1 MVGQAALDDRLT
13 AMGRSPFKQPV
24 QVEDLDAALLALR
37 ESGHRVTAARRLVLE
52 ALFAAEGPA
61 SADHL
66 AHAVGGSNTPLDS
79 ASVHRNLAQLEE
91 LGLVRHVHI
100 GHGPGLYAL
109 AGAAEREYI
118 ACERCGRVTSV
129 EPAKLDPVR
138 RTIRRKFGYEAR
150 FSHFPILGLCRSCAG
165 EARAGSRAKGA
176 EQMNHHEHEHAHEEA
191 HSHTHSHGDEE
202 HEHAHISHDHE
213 HTEHEHE
220 HSHGDYVHSHP
231 HVHEKGLEDDH
242 EHGHDNPD

>member
-1 MVGQAALDDRLT
+1 
-13 AMGRSPFKQPV
+13 MGRSPLNQPV
-24 QVEDLDAALLALR
+24 EVEDLDAALRALR
-37 ESGHRVTAARRLVLE
+37 ESGHRVTSARRLVLQ
-52 ALFAAEGPA
+52 ALFEAQGPA

-66 AHAVGGSNTPLDS
+66 ARTIGGSKTPLDS

-109 AGAAEREYI
+109 VGTAEREYL

-129 EPAKLDPVR
+129 EPAKLDSVR
-138 RTIRRKFGYEAR
+138 RAIRRKFGYRAR
-150 FSHFPILGLCRSCAG
+150 FSHFPILGLCSNCAK
-165 EARAGSRAKGA
+165 EAPPPGRARGGDQMEEHGHDHTHA
-176 EQMNHHEHEHAHEEA
+176 EP
-191 HSHTHSHGDEE
+191 HTHRHSHGDEE
-202 HEHAHISHDHE
+202 HEHPHTTHEHD

-231 HVHEKGLEDDH
+231 HVHEKGLEEDH
-242 EHGHDNPD
+242 EHGHDQQG

>member
-1 MVGQAALDDRLT
+1 
-13 AMGRSPFKQPV
+13 MGRSPFKQPV
-24 QVEDLDAALLALR
+24 QVEDLEGALR
-37 ESGHRVTAARRLVLE
+37 ALRDSGHRVTAARRMVLE
-52 ALFAAEGPA
+52 GLFEADGPV

-66 AHAVGGSNTPLDS
+66 ARTVGGKSTPLDT

-109 AGAAEREYI
+109 VGAAKREYI

-150 FSHFPILGLCRSCAG
+150 FSHFPILGLCRSCA
-165 EARAGSRAKGA
+165 EAPDGGTEVKGA
-176 EQMNHHEHEHAHEEA
+176 LEMDHEHDEHSHEEP
-191 HSHTHSHGDEE
+191 HSHSHSHGDEE
-202 HEHAHISHDHE
+202 HAHAHTEHDHE

-231 HVHEKGLEDDH
+231 HVHEKGLEEDH
-242 EHGHDNPD
+242 EHGHDRPS

>member
-1 MVGQAALDDRLT
+1 V
-13 AMGRSPFKQPV
+13 GRSPLNQPV
-24 QVEDLDAALLALR
+24 QVEDLDGALRALR
-37 ESGHRVTAARRLVLE
+37 ESGHRVTAARRLVLR
-52 ALFAAEGPA
+52 ALFEAEGPA

-66 AHAVGGSNTPLDS
+66 AKAIGGSITPLDS

-109 AGAAEREYI
+109 VGTAEREYI

-129 EPAKLDPVR
+129 EPAKLDSVR
-138 RTIRRKFGYEAR
+138 RTIRRKFGYEAH
-150 FSHFPILGLCRSCAG
+150 FSHFPILGLCSHCAQ
-165 EARAGSRAKGA
+165 EAHTGTRAKGG
-176 EQMNHHEHEHAHEEA
+176 EQMEEHEHSHEEPHTHAHSHGGDEHEHAH
-191 HSHTHSHGDEE
+191 TT
-202 HEHAHISHDHE
+202 HDHE

-242 EHGHDNPD
+242 AHGHR

>member
-1 MVGQAALDDRLT
+1 
-13 AMGRSPFKQPV
+13 MGRSPFKPPV
-24 QVEDLDAALLALR
+24 QVKDLEGALLALR
-37 ESGHRVTAARRLVLE
+37 ESGHRVTAARRMVLE
-52 ALFAAEGPA
+52 GLFEADGPV

-66 AHAVGGSNTPLDS
+66 ARTVGGKSTPLDT

-109 AGAAEREYI
+109 VGAAEREYI

-129 EPAKLDPVR
+129 EPTKLDPVR

-150 FSHFPILGLCRSCAG
+150 FSHFPILGLCRSCA
-165 EARAGSRAKGA
+165 EAPDSGTEAKGA
-176 EQMNHHEHEHAHEEA
+176 LEMDHEHEHSHEEP
-191 HSHTHSHGDEE
+191 HSHSHSHGDEE
-202 HEHAHISHDHE
+202 HAHAHTEHDHE

-220 HSHGDYVHSHP
+220 HSHRDYVHSHP
-231 HVHEKGLEDDH
+231 HVHEEGLEDDH
-242 EHGHDNPD
+242 EHGHDQPR

>member
-1 MVGQAALDDRLT
+1 M
-13 AMGRSPFKQPV
+13 
-24 QVEDLDAALLALR
+24 
-37 ESGHRVTAARRLVLE
+37 LE
-52 ALFAAEGPA
+52 GLFAADGPV

-66 AHAVGGSNTPLDS
+66 ARTVGGKSTPLDT

-109 AGAAEREYI
+109 VGAAEREYI

-150 FSHFPILGLCRSCAG
+150 FSHFPILGLCSTCA
-165 EARAGSRAKGA
+165 EAPDSVTETKGA
-176 EQMNHHEHEHAHEEA
+176 LEMDHEHEHSHEEP
-191 HSHTHSHGDEE
+191 HSHRHSHGDEE
-202 HEHAHISHDHE
+202 HAHAHTGHEHE

-220 HSHGDYVHSHP
+220 HSHGDYLHSHP
-231 HVHEKGLEDDH
+231 HVHEKGLEEDH
-242 EHGHDNPD
+242 EHGHDRPS

>member
-1 MVGQAALDDRLT
+1 
-13 AMGRSPFKQPV
+13 MGRSPFKQSV
-24 QVEDLDAALLALR
+24 QVEDLEGALRALR
-37 ESGHRVTAARRLVLE
+37 ESGHRATAARRIVLE
-52 ALFAAEGPA
+52 GLFAADGPV

-66 AHAVGGSNTPLDS
+66 ARTVGGKSTPLDT

-100 GHGPGLYAL
+100 GQGPGLYAL
-109 AGAAEREYI
+109 VGAAEREYI

-138 RTIRRKFGYEAR
+138 RTIRRRFGYEAR
-150 FSHFPILGLCRSCAG
+150 FSHFPILGLCRSCA
-165 EARAGSRAKGA
+165 EAPNSVSETKGA
-176 EQMNHHEHEHAHEEA
+176 LEMDHEHEHSHEEP
-191 HSHTHSHGDEE
+191 HSHRHTHGDEE
-202 HEHAHISHDHE
+202 HAHGHTGHEHE

-231 HVHEKGLEDDH
+231 HVHEKGLEEDH
-242 EHGHDNPD
+242 EHGHDRPS